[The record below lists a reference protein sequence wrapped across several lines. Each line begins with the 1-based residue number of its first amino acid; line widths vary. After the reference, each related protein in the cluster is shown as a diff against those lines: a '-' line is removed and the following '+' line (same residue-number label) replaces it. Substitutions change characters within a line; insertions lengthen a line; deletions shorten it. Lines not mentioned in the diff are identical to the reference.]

1 VFVKKDKIGGAKV
14 IPLYN
19 DFISKIKRLEFHIV
33 SQAILC
39 PVKLVCNC
47 VKSAVSR
54 KVVPFR
60 EIGFGIGGGIDAGYW
75 ELLS

>member
-1 VFVKKDKIGGAKV
+1 MSK
-14 IPLYN
+14 
-19 DFISKIKRLEFHIV
+19 KIKLAELRLFHFTMILSARSKDLSFILL
-33 SQAILC
+33 SQAIPC
-39 PVKLVCNC
+39 PVQLVCNC

-60 EIGFGIGGGIDAGYW
+60 EIGFGNGGRIDAGYW